1 METFVVDASVTL
13 PWCFEDEAT
22 VWTDRL
28 LDRLRSGDEIVVPA
42 HWPTEISNG
51 LLMAL
56 RRKHI
61 PLGHPEL
68 FWDELALLPIEVEP
82 PLSPS
87 QAKTVLALY
96 EHHGLTAC
104 DAAYL
109 ELAKR
114 RGLSLPTLDSALL
127 KAASQEGVALI
138 GREP

>member
-56 RRKHI
+56 RGKHI
-61 PLGHPEL
+61 PPGHPEL
-68 FWDELALLPIEVEP
+68 F
-82 PLSPS
+82 
-87 QAKTVLALY
+87 
-96 EHHGLTAC
+96 
-104 DAAYL
+104 
-109 ELAKR
+109 
-114 RGLSLPTLDSALL
+114 
-127 KAASQEGVALI
+127 
-138 GREP
+138 